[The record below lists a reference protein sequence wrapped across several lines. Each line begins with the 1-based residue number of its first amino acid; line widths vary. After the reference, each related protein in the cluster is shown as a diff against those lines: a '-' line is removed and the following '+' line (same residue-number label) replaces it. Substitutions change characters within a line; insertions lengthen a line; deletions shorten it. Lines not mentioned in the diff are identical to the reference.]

1 MRLQAGAIVA
11 AALVLASV
19 MPLRATTI
27 TSFTVSDWVANTASG
42 SAKDVDFTHI
52 QPTTYGPSG
61 YTSSDGFTI
70 TGPDGASTFL
80 QGLSYGGGPALQ
92 GGSDAAAQID
102 VATPSGGQ
110 SSLFFMWASNPA
122 ATGYTVT
129 LSDGELFNLA
139 GSTTMFGISVSHPI
153 SFALLAASPGASLI
167 LRDVSYGDSTLPSDG
182 GGVPTS
188 PDPGAVPEPTTLLLL
203 GSGLLAIAFVKKR
216 ASA

>member
-1 MRLQAGAIVA
+1 MKLYAGATLVA
-11 AALVLASV
+11 TLVLASV
-19 MPLRATTI
+19 APLRATTI
-27 TSFTVSDWVANTASG
+27 TSFTVNDWLASTASG

-52 QPTTYGPSG
+52 QPIIYGPSG
-61 YTSSDGFTI
+61 YTSTDGFTI

-80 QGLSYGGGPALQ
+80 EGLSYSGGPALQ
-92 GGSDAAAQID
+92 GGSDAAAQIN

-129 LSDGELFNLA
+129 LSDGQLFNLSS
-139 GSTTMFGISVSHPI
+139 STNIFGISVSHPI

-167 LRDVSYGDSTLPSDG
+167 LRDISYGNSTLPSDG
-182 GGVPTS
+182 GGGITS